1 VGRPPLD
8 IGTWGE
14 IRTSYWHHGRWVPA
28 AKHPVPRGVRPEKWK
43 ALAQFRDLDGH
54 TRQVERQGPSEDSA
68 KRHLRAAL
76 KERAGKNPV
85 TLTAASRFRD
95 AAPLFLDRIRM
106 TKAGTTY
113 DRYRGNLT
121 NHALPALGGLRLTE
135 CTSGR
140 IQDYL
145 DSLGELDPVTGRPRY
160 SPNTRRDIRKVI
172 SGTLQVAVRKG
183 LLPTNPATSLDKI
196 EGGAVRPARAMEV
209 ADVLVF
215 LAKLDA
221 DKQSRR
227 ADLPDLIR
235 FLFGTGTRFG
245 EALAVRWRDV
255 NLTDHPVKVDGEKIP
270 PHTVWINGN
279 LVHVTGKGVVR
290 HGGKTFA
297 ANRMIGLAGFLH
309 ALLVARRPDDADEL
323 EPVFPSG
330 QLGWR
335 APANVQRSVRRMRE
349 RLGYGGFHTHDARAT
364 VLTLLDEAKQTTRQI
379 ADLAGHAQL
388 RTTQGYMGRGMANP
402 EAAAIIDA
410 AHRPRAIT
418 TE

>member
-1 VGRPPLD
+1 
-8 IGTWGE
+8 
-14 IRTSYWHHGRWVPA
+14 
-28 AKHPVPRGVRPEKWK
+28 
-43 ALAQFRDLDGH
+43 
-54 TRQVERQGPSEDSA
+54 
-68 KRHLRAAL
+68 
-76 KERAGKNPV
+76 
-85 TLTAASRFRD
+85 
-95 AAPLFLDRIRM
+95 
-106 TKAGTTY
+106 
-113 DRYRGNLT
+113 
-121 NHALPALGGLRLTE
+121 LGGLRLTE

-145 DSLGELDPVTGRPRY
+145 DSLGEINPVTGRPRY

-183 LLPTNPATSLDKI
+183 LLPTNPATSLDPI

-209 ADVLVF
+209 ADVLEF

-221 DKQSRR
+221 DPKSRR

-255 NLTDHPVKVDGEKIP
+255 NLTDHPVKVDGVKVP

-279 LVHVTGKGVVR
+279 LVHVTGKGIVR

-309 ALLVARRPDDADEL
+309 ALLVARRPDDADES

-330 QLGWR
+330 RLGWR

-349 RLGYGGFHTHDARAT
+349 RLGYADFHTHDARAT
-364 VLTLLDEAKQTTRQI
+364 VITLLDEAKQTTRQI
-379 ADLAGHAQL
+379 ADLAGHA
-388 RTTQGYMGRGMANP
+388 RIGTTQSYMGRGMVNP

-418 TE
+418 AE